1 MPRHPRGGVH
11 PGGVQ
16 RVLHGRPRRAPQGA
30 VLLAQ
35 PGGLPPGRVGE
46 GDVHFAERHGG
57 GPDHLADARARDQGD
72 AGRQRGAQL
81 QLGEDG
87 RARGGAR
94 SAGLFLPNSAH
105 RLCHRLRLRRQPFH
119 AERGEFGSPPCFFDG
134 QAFKSIVMNFRKDEN
149 TIAENCL
156 MAFERNRLAMFNRA
170 ISTAGTSA
178 VSNQSQQNSGGTDQ
192 EDRGSMDIERVTSIE
207 DRTRVLRRKHFAT
220 LMVRLLT
227 AVQKGSK

>member
-1 MPRHPRGGVH
+1 MGVPGAALGVLAFFFQIPHIDSATASGSGANLFTLNEALGFTSNFTAEELNLKIIYIKTASEVCNGKAVVCVRNVRKKQLAKCASETRG
-11 PGGVQ
+11 PK
-16 RVLHGRPRRAPQGA
+16 
-30 VLLAQ
+30 
-35 PGGLPPGRVGE
+35 
-46 GDVHFAERHGG
+46 
-57 GPDHLADARARDQGD
+57 
-72 AGRQRGAQL
+72 
-81 QLGEDG
+81 
-87 RARGGAR
+87 
-94 SAGLFLPNSAH
+94 
-105 RLCHRLRLRRQPFH
+105 
-119 AERGEFGSPPCFFDG
+119 FGSPPCFFDG